1 MNRGIKRTRPGGKH
15 RCASHLHPGGA
26 NRTGSEKHPGQEL
39 TKGKGK
45 ESMKKKIGE
54 AGACTFTKHC
64 KENVDKC
71 KNMQVRTL
79 LQLNFRKPRF
89 NDPPVLFTN
98 E

>member
-1 MNRGIKRTRPGGKH
+1 
-15 RCASHLHPGGA
+15 
-26 NRTGSEKHPGQEL
+26 
-39 TKGKGK
+39 
-45 ESMKKKIGE
+45 MKKKIGE
-54 AGACTFTKHC
+54 AGACTFTKDC

-79 LQLNFRKPRF
+79 LQLSFRKPRF